1 MRGRGNR
8 GAAETESGAVCF
20 ETFVGDHQY
29 EEARSSGLA
38 GGLTLSKR
46 AVCAPFRTL
55 QSAEEVGFSKAS
67 SLLNVL
73 APRDGGYESV
83 CVDVR

>member
-29 EEARSSGLA
+29 EEARSSGLT

-46 AVCAPFRTL
+46 AVCAPLCAL
-55 QSAEEVGFSKAS
+55 QSAEKVGFPNAS
-67 SLLNVL
+67 SFLNVL
-73 APRDGGYESV
+73 TPRDGGYEGV
-83 CVDVR
+83 RVDVR